1 VAGGLAVLAVI
12 LAAGA
17 SAWNASLAS
26 TATNPFVWASALSVP
41 LLAIGGASVGAVLAR
56 WTFAAR
62 TRPVR
67 RPRPTPAMAPEP
79 TVSEPPAEPAPP
91 PAPDPVD
98 DPAATVRAA
107 FYTAVSHELL
117 TPLNAVVGYTEL
129 ADEDLQGG
137 EVAAAREDL
146 AHVLGSARRLQAL
159 LLEVVELGRV
169 EAGREEAFLEWF
181 PLSAVLHDVLDHAQS
196 RDSGHRMS
204 CTPASSPLQVRLD
217 RAQVHGILARL
228 VSAAQASAPHC
239 VIQVSMEVVTE
250 AAAVVISVQDDGP
263 AIDRNHLPRVFETF
277 ADVGSSV
284 PRLQGSASVSLSL
297 ARRYAELMGG
307 HLTVAS
313 NDHDGVT
320 FELTLPIDA
329 SQGLR
334 EPSETD
340 SVEAPR
346 VPPDRSTLVPDLD
359 LEPGPSASLPSF
371 PRAAQLRRRRRRTI
385 AHRPKATLVPKLS
398 MPPSVDPI
406 EPVGSASGRGN
417 VLLVA
422 PSGRARSATVDR
434 LVGEGL
440 CVTPCDNVRAA
451 LHIAAD
457 WAPDALVVDPIHGV
471 PDLYE
476 LRRLARAERL
486 ADVPMLLHYGP
497 PGVSLTLPVADLIGS
512 PVDRS
517 ELCQALG
524 RLRPGGGGKLLLL
537 DDDPTSVVAAVAR
550 RQGWIVV
557 SDENAPLQDN
567 DVVVVDLY
575 SPHFLALDQLLERMN
590 TATLGRPRV
599 VLMVP
604 KAHRVG
610 DEARLKV
617 WLSSDARPRSSGGL
631 DLPQSVRE
639 VLARAATAAPCPE
652 ARQA

>member
-1 VAGGLAVLAVI
+1 MAGGLAVLTVI

-17 SAWNASLAS
+17 SAWSASLAS

-41 LLAIGGASVGAVLAR
+41 LLAVGGASLGAVLAR

-67 RPRPTPAMAPEP
+67 RPRPMPAMAPEP
-79 TVSEPPAEPAPP
+79 SVSEPPAEPAPP

-129 ADEDLQGG
+129 ADEDLQSG
-137 EVAAAREDL
+137 EVSSARQDL
-146 AHVLGSARRLQAL
+146 VHVLDSARRLQAL
-159 LLEVVELGRV
+159 LLEVLELGRV

-228 VSAAQASAPHC
+228 VGAAQASAPHC

-250 AAAVVISVQDDGP
+250 AAAVVISVRDDGP
-263 AIDRNHLPRVFETF
+263 GIDASHLPRVFETF
-277 ADVGSSV
+277 PDVGSSV
-284 PRLQGSASVSLSL
+284 PRLQGSTSVSLSL
-297 ARRYAELMGG
+297 AQRYAELMGG

-313 NDHDGVT
+313 ADDGVT

-334 EPSETD
+334 EPSETAPI
-340 SVEAPR
+340 EAPC

-371 PRAAQLRRRRRRTI
+371 PRPAQLRRRRRRRTI
-385 AHRPKATLVPKLS
+385 APRPKATLVPKLS
-398 MPPSVDPI
+398 MPPSVEPI
-406 EPVGSASGRGN
+406 EPAGAKGGRGN

-422 PSGRARSATVDR
+422 PSGRARRATVDR

-440 CVTPCDNVRAA
+440 CVTPCDDVRAA
-451 LHIAAD
+451 LHIAGD
-457 WAPDALVVDPIHGV
+457 WAPDALVVDPILGV
-471 PDLYE
+471 PDLFE

-486 ADVPMLLHYGP
+486 VDVPMLLHHGP
-497 PGVSLTLPVADLIGS
+497 PGVSLTLPVAGLIGS

-517 ELCQALG
+517 ELCHVLG

-537 DDDPTSVVAAVAR
+537 GDDPSSVTSAVAR

-557 SDENAPLQDN
+557 SDENTPLQDT
-567 DVVVVDLY
+567 DVVVAKLY

-590 TATLGRPRV
+590 DPALGQPRV
-599 VLMVP
+599 VLVVP
-604 KAHRVG
+604 RAHRVG

-617 WLSSDARPRSSGGL
+617 WLSSDARPRPTGGT
-631 DLPQSVRE
+631 DLPRSVRR
-639 VLARAATAAPCPE
+639 VLARAAPRPQARPAP
-652 ARQA
+652 R